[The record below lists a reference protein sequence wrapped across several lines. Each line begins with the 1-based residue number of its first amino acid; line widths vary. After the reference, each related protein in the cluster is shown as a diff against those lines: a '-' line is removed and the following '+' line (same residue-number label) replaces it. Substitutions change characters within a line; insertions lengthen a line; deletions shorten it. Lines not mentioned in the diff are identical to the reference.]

1 MRKSILFL
9 SLSFIAF
16 STQAQIQITSAA
28 MPAAGD
34 TVRFSSAS
42 PIGLNLNLAK
52 KGASQS
58 WDYSNLVSTGQDIS
72 QYVSANKT
80 PYLFYFFNQ
89 IGQKTADSFGVGQFS
104 FRNIYSFYSK
114 SSTVFKA
121 EGLGYEFSSIP
132 LASNYTDEDEIYQFP
147 LAYGDSD
154 VTTFRFKFSIPGQN
168 FFSVV
173 QKGKRTNIV
182 DGWGSIKTPYKTYTD
197 VLRVKTIVDEI
208 DSIVSTFGGTAFPR
222 KQVVYKW
229 LSADEKIPVLEI
241 TGTEALGVF
250 TAQQIRFRDAYNGK
264 GNPLGPRA
272 SYSVNKKSGFAEV
285 DTFTF
290 TDRTTPFAT
299 GTTWSITPSTAVVYV
314 KGTSAT
320 SRNPSVV
327 FKDKGSYSVKL
338 TASNIGGS
346 DDTVS
351 NNLISISFGANTQ
364 GQISPALMVYPN
376 PASSYVVLPANCLN
390 KRYIISDAFGRNIQ
404 EDMSTEGRI
413 NISGL
418 AEGVFNITV
427 DGNTVKLCVVK
438 E

>member
-9 SLSFIAF
+9 SLSCI
-16 STQAQIQITSAA
+16 SLSIQAQIQITSAA

-208 DSIVSTFGGTAFPR
+208 DSIVSSFGGTAFPR

-272 SYSVNKKSGFAEV
+272 SYTVNKKSGFAEV

-299 GTTWSITPSTAVVYV
+299 GTTWSITPATAVVFV
-314 KGTSAT
+314 KGTTAT

-327 FKDKGSYSVKL
+327 FKDKGLYSVKL

-364 GQISPALMVYPN
+364 NYGQNTFAVVPN
-376 PASSYVVLPANCLN
+376 PASDFIAISTFGTAKHYV
-390 KRYIISDAFGRNIQ
+390 ISDAMGRNVL
-404 EDMSTEGRI
+404 EGSTTDGRI
-413 NISGL
+413 NLSSL
-418 AEGVFNITV
+418 TEGVFNITV